1 MHVWACVWV
10 LLLHVLFFLVFCN
23 VYWVF
28 IWYLGYKLAHEQLE
42 WNTMQLKIC
51 RFYLSSFVNAFFF
64 RIWLTTFTSTT
75 HKYDSFNGFWS
86 FLAIYGWKMTV
97 LSVRRWEPFVPNQ
110 LSTKTTVNWRVF
122 VMATRVEPYS
132 HKFAYRH
139 AVLAFTGNFVIC
151 DQHDFAWKW
160 SLPIHYRERDWMTA
174 ECKQKD
180 RMGGKKIE
188 YFFYEVESR
197 AFSFDSYPISA
208 LVK

>member
-1 MHVWACVWV
+1 MFERVCECCYYMCSFSSYFVMSIGCLFGIWV
-10 LLLHVLFFLVFCN
+10 TNWLMNNWNGIQCSWKYVAFISALL
-23 VYWVF
+23 W
-28 IWYLGYKLAHEQLE
+28 
-42 WNTMQLKIC
+42 M
-51 RFYLSSFVNAFFF
+51 RFFF

-151 DQHDFAWKW
+151 DQHDFTWKW
-160 SLPIHYRERDWMTA
+160 SLPIHCRERDWMTA

-180 RMGGKKIE
+180 RMGGKTIE